1 MVVEVVAD
9 TQLPMVLLVVRVV
22 AVVRAPAALAAREIH
37 HQHHRHKEIMVVMVH
52 QRLVVQ
58 DLVEE
63 AAVAQVLLVEMR
75 HQLQVAMV
83 VMDLHQRS
91 LEHL

>member
-22 AVVRAPAALAAREIH
+22 AVVLAALAARETH
-37 HQHHRHKEIMVVMVH
+37 HQHHHHKEIMVVMVH

>member
-1 MVVEVVAD
+1 VVAD

-22 AVVRAPAALAAREIH
+22 AVVLAALAARETH
-37 HQHHRHKEIMVVMVH
+37 HQHHHHKEIMVVMVH